1 MKTRNSNVKKKRDD
15 AKNKR
20 LRSAMAQ
27 VPRQPARGVA
37 KGSSKRKKKCA
48 VDVAAFL
55 KTAEKED
62 RAVGGSTMVI
72 SCQVPSY
79 RRAQSA
85 IQDRFVD
92 DLTEHYGEF
101 KCFFEKHDI

>member
-1 MKTRNSNVKKKRDD
+1 MLRSSNVKKKRDD

-20 LRSAMAQ
+20 VRAAMSQ
-27 VPRQPARGVA
+27 QPVQPARATGP
-37 KGSSKRKKKCA
+37 SKRKKKGG

-55 KTAEKED
+55 KTAEMED

-79 RRAQSA
+79 RRAQAA
-85 IQDRFVD
+85 IQDRFVE
-92 DLTEHYGEF
+92 DLKEYYGKF
-101 KCFFEKHDI
+101 